1 MSEHQYTFTI
11 LTPTYNRAGTLHRVH
26 ESLKRQTCRDFEW
39 LIVDDGSTD
48 RTHEA
53 VQAWQAQAEFPI
65 RYIWQ
70 KNQHKKTAF
79 NRGVREAR
87 GEFIITLDSDDEVS
101 PDALQILKDAWDNIP
116 PAQRDRYVGVTGLC
130 ARPDGVVV
138 GDRFPQD
145 VFDASAVD
153 LYFRYRIKGEKFG
166 SLRTD
171 VLRRFPFPDDVAGF
185 VPESLIW
192 WAMARAGYQNRC
204 INRVVRIYHPS
215 ADGISR
221 GAVSVRNN
229 AQGLYL
235 LAWDVLEHHME
246 WFRFRPKVFLMA
258 AARFT
263 RFRLDLEHSGVPTA
277 VQAYP
282 LTNAAA
288 RVLVA
293 LMWPM
298 GYALY
303 RRDQRR
309 GVA

>member
-1 MSEHQYTFTI
+1 MSEPRYAFTI
-11 LTPTYNRAGTLHRVH
+11 LTPTYNRVATLHRVH

-48 RTHEA
+48 RTHDA
-53 VQAWQAQAEFPI
+53 VLAWQAKPDFPI
-65 RYIWQ
+65 RYVWQ

-79 NRGVREAR
+79 NRGVREAQ
-87 GEFIITLDSDDEVS
+87 GEFVITLDSDDEIP
-101 PDALQILKDAWDNIP
+101 PDSLQILKDAWENIP
-116 PAQRDRYVGVTGLC
+116 SDQRDKYVGVTGLC
-130 ARPDGVVV
+130 ARPDGEIV

-166 SLRTD
+166 SLRTE
-171 VLRRFPFPDDVAGF
+171 VLRRFPFPEEVAGF

-204 INRVVRIYHPS
+204 INQVVRTYHAS
-215 ADGISR
+215 EDGLSR
-221 GAVSVRNN
+221 APVSIRNN

-235 LAWDVLEHHME
+235 LAWDTLEHHMD
-246 WFRFRPKVFLMA
+246 WFRYRPKDFLMA
-258 AARFT
+258 AARYT

-282 LTNAAA
+282 LTQPVA
-288 RVLVA
+288 RMLVA
-293 LMWPM
+293 VMWPA
-298 GYALY
+298 GYALH
-303 RRDQRR
+303 RRDRRR
-309 GVA
+309 GLT